1 MAPSQAGATRVPAP
15 PSSDAGDGRSSGSPR
30 ITYNTGQ
37 RAPFSLSFTLIRL
50 LFQFV
55 LRVFYS
61 TIHVE
66 GSEQIP
72 PEGVPCFLVANHSN
86 SLTDALLLVTTVPRE
101 KRRLI
106 RLTAKATQFGRGTF
120 TSWLIESAGTLP
132 IMRPKD
138 YKDGQPVNNAIV
150 FGKLIKALEAG
161 DQIAMFPEGMSRYH
175 PQLAPL
181 RQGVARIVSDTLA
194 RNAENDEFQL
204 CVQTCSITYLHRNL
218 FRSDVLVTFH
228 EPLVVSPKTH
238 PELVKQSEQAVR
250 ALTTTIASSI
260 RSGMLD
266 APSWSIIRAAHTARR
281 LYAPLGTKLDLGSHV
296 RLTQRFVEGLGDED
310 KRAEQK
316 WNDAA
321 GVSVKGVLKTPM
333 RSAREKAGSEGG
345 DYFSQEQSRDEHDLD
360 VKALVRDLQ
369 AYQNLLY
376 LHGIKD
382 DRVRRDPRTFRR
394 RILLKR
400 LSVRLGGASMLFAV
414 SLPGLFLWAP
424 IFLVA
429 RSRSEKMKRGGPVW
443 DTYDE
448 IAQTKLVTGLITGI
462 AVWILFALATF
473 PILPLSLVLFPVIM
487 WLTLRWLEDLTS
499 SLRASL
505 SLFRLLWIGKAQ
517 LMLLRQMREDLR
529 VRVERLAVERCG
541 LPADAEKWF
550 FAEEKAARRRWVP
563 RKPGFLDFFS
573 IKRRRKKDWNE
584 ALKLSDTN
592 WFPEDVDE
600 AEAPP
605 PGPAPVRDS
614 ANAAEMQYHGR
625 TEGGIKNGR
634 PQVDLQAD
642 KVRRKAE

>member
-1 MAPSQAGATRVPAP
+1 MAPDTAGSKSVE
-15 PSSDAGDGRSSGSPR
+15 PSDVALKHWDGAARL
-30 ITYNTGQ
+30 TYNTGK
-37 RAPFSLSFTLIRL
+37 RPPYSLSFTLIRL

-66 GSEQIP
+66 GSEHIP
-72 PEGVPCFLVANHSN
+72 PDGVPCFLVANHSN

-138 YKDGQPVNNAIV
+138 YKEGQPVDNAIV

-181 RQGVARIVSDTLA
+181 RQGVARIISDTLA
-194 RNAENDEFQL
+194 RNAMNDKFQL

-228 EPLVVSPKTH
+228 EPLVVSPRTH
-238 PELVKQSEQAVR
+238 PELVRQSDAAIR
-250 ALTTTIASSI
+250 SLTSTIASSI

-266 APSWSIIRAAHTARR
+266 APSWTIIRAAHTARR
-281 LYAPLGTKLDLGSHV
+281 LYAPLGTRLDLGSHV
-296 RLTQRFVEGLGDED
+296 RLTQRFVEGLGNEE
-310 KRAEQK
+310 KRAEQR
-316 WNDAA
+316 WSDAA

-333 RSAREKAGSEGG
+333 RSAKEKAEHEGG
-345 DYFSQEQSRDEHDLD
+345 DYFAQPSDIKDGQELD

-369 AYQNLLY
+369 AYQNLLH

-394 RILLKR
+394 RVLLKR
-400 LSVRLGGASMLFAV
+400 LLVRLGGASVLFAV

-448 IAQTKLVTGLITGI
+448 IAQTKLVTGLLTGVV
-462 AVWILFALATF
+462 VWFLFSLATF
-473 PILPLSLVLFPVIM
+473 PILPLSIVVFPVIM

-517 LMLLRQMREDLR
+517 LMLLRNMREDLR
-529 VRVERLAVERCG
+529 MRVEVLAVERCG

-550 FAEEKAARRRWVP
+550 VAEERAARRRWVP

-592 WFPEDVDE
+592 WFPEDDD
-600 AEAPP
+600 AP
-605 PGPAPVRDS
+605 PGPVPVRDA
-614 ANAAEMQYHGR
+614 ANAGDVRANGR
-625 TEGGIKNGR
+625 NEGGLSKG
-634 PQVDLQAD
+634 PQVALPEERL
-642 KVRRKAE
+642 RRKAI